1 MIAPL
6 LLASSAT
13 LHVALYDDY
22 DVGGPHP
29 ASTSSVDALE
39 FEVDVAGSAEVTGT
53 VTLGASPYYAFNCTY
68 GGGQLVFV
76 WLADHLICH
85 TDPPFPMIGQGFS
98 SHDGSPSYPLRGG
111 GRALPLVIHVYAA
124 SADGSGRVTSSAR
137 ARAELVTR
145 PEPSALAAYTWI
157 TSGSARP
164 PPRSGY
170 DGLPSWEEKPCP
182 IIGNGGSVWQ
192 IR

>member
-1 MIAPL
+1 MIALL
-6 LLASSAT
+6 LLASSSS
-13 LHVALYDDY
+13 LKVALYDDY
-22 DVGGPHP
+22 DVGGPQP

-85 TDPPFPMIGQGFS
+85 TDPPFPMTGQGFS

-137 ARAELVTR
+137 ARVAVRWSPLVAPLTAGAT
-145 PEPSALAAYTWI
+145 PTMAAIPAAALAGVAA
-157 TSGSARP
+157 TS
-164 PPRSGY
+164 
-170 DGLPSWEEKPCP
+170 
-182 IIGNGGSVWQ
+182 
-192 IR
+192 